1 MFVALLATCV
11 LWPAWPSHIYCR
23 SWAAESGNRYYIPY
37 ETSLCEE
44 NNLSYNHIP
53 KLHHCILSSLKQEGP
68 VTRGNTVPCCF
79 IREPDS
85 QLLLRRSFRNVFQ
98 LNDIVS
104 SLKNI
109 ARQGRRAPGWLSR
122 WAAAFGSGRVPH
134 PAPCSVGSAA
144 PSPPPHY
151 SCALS
156 LSLLNKWNL
165 LKNILR
171 Q

>member
-85 QLLLRRSFRNVFQ
+85 QLLLRRLFRNVFQ

-109 ARQGRRAPGWLSR
+109 ARQGRRGGSVAERLLLAQAESR
-122 WAAAFGSGRVPH
+122 IRL
-134 PAPCSVGSAA
+134 PAQWGLLLPLPLPTTHAHS
-144 PSPPPHY
+144 
-151 SCALS
+151 LS
-156 LSLLNKWNL
+156 LS
-165 LKNILR
+165 
-171 Q
+171 